1 MSPLDNGLL
10 SIGDLDRDG
19 IGQIMKLSAIFSE
32 VLGRDIPKVPA
43 LRGKTMA
50 MVFSEDSTRTRTSFE
65 IAAKKLSMDILSLN
79 SSQSSMKKG
88 ESLKDTLANLHAIGA
103 DGFVIRHSSAGVPA
117 QASSWLPVPVINAG
131 DGCHEHPTQA
141 LLDCYTLI
149 KQLSDSGDSDSGGD
163 TADDEILSRFN
174 GLAVT
179 IVGDVEHSRVARSL
193 VTMLDILGAKTTL
206 CGPKTLMP
214 QYAEKW
220 PVRVSYRLDEVLPET
235 RVCYVLRLQNE
246 RGSGTYLPSIREYAM
261 NWGIDRRREALLPE
275 NAVIMH
281 PGPIN
286 RGVELAGDIA
296 DSARSLILD
305 QASNGVAVRMAV
317 IYLLLANPGDAAFD
331 KGNVD
336 KGNLAPM
343 RHAERMTHE
352 PV

>member
-1 MSPLDNGLL
+1 MSPLRNGLL
-10 SIGDLDRDG
+10 SVGDLDLDG
-19 IGQIMKLSAIFSE
+19 IGNIMKLSAVFSE

-79 SSQSSMKKG
+79 SSQSSIKKG

-103 DGFVIRHSSAGVPA
+103 DCFVIRHSSAGVPA
-117 QASSWLPVPVINAG
+117 QASTWLPVPIVNAG

-149 KQLSDSGDSDSGGD
+149 KELNDSGDS
-163 TADDEILSRFN
+163 ADDDQILKCFN

-193 VTMLDILGAKTTL
+193 VKMLDMLGAVTTL

-214 QYAEKW
+214 KYVDKW
-220 PVRVSYRLDEVLPET
+220 PVRVRYRLDEVLPET
-235 RVCYVLRLQNE
+235 QVCYVLRLQNE
-246 RGSGTYLPSIREYAM
+246 RGSGIYLSSMREYAM
-261 NWGIDRRREALLPE
+261 NWGIDHRRDALLPD

-281 PGPIN
+281 PGPVN
-286 RGVELAGDIA
+286 RGVELASDIA
-296 DSARSLILD
+296 DSTRSLILD

-317 IYLLLANPGDAAFD
+317 IYMLLANSGDVTFDKGAFD
-331 KGNVD
+331 KGNLVS
-336 KGNLAPM
+336 M
-343 RHAERMTHE
+343 RYADRETNE
-352 PV
+352 QV